1 MRQDGQGLLSWKCG
15 CREVNRV
22 AELLPLSGIGFSFAA
37 RFKFAPPNHW
47 ANLIRSLVALRDRS
61 TIGHEVDVPNRCSS
75 TIGHEVDVPNRCSS
89 TIGHE
94 VDVPNRC
101 SSTIGREVDVP
112 NRCSSTIGHEVDV
125 PNRCS
130 STIGHEVDLPDGLFA
145 NSMIII
151 DFHNFYCVTYAFHIL

>member
-75 TIGHEVDVPNRCSS
+75 TIGHEVDVP
-89 TIGHE
+89 
-94 VDVPNRC
+94 
-101 SSTIGREVDVP
+101 
-112 NRCSSTIGHEVDV
+112 
-125 PNRCS
+125 
-130 STIGHEVDLPDGLFA
+130 DGLFA